1 MNMQIYARNSCCQFI
16 CDGFPRPREQLVDSV
31 DRVIGD
37 ARDDVAQVGFWVE
50 PVELG
55 SLDERVHLCGSN
67 SAAVRTREEII
78 FSAQDQRADGALG
91 RIVGHFQSAI
101 ARVVRERIP
110 ARQSVTDRASE
121 RALGTDLSERSS
133 KESFEIDKARDCFNL
148 PHCHAL

>member
-1 MNMQIYARNSCCQFI
+1 MQIYARNSCCQFI
-16 CDGFPRPREQLVDSV
+16 CDRFPRPREQLVDSV

-37 ARDDVAQVGFWVE
+37 ARDDVAQIGFWVE
-50 PVELG
+50 PVEFG
-55 SLDERVHLCGSN
+55 SLDKRVHLRGSD

-121 RALGTDLSERSS
+121 RALGTDLS
-133 KESFEIDKARDCFNL
+133 AAL
-148 PHCHAL
+148 PRAPSATDR